1 MWPMIYQGGYTFKS
15 TQVSRTVKSQA
26 RNCWGPMSLSLVLSR
41 SAVCLLL
48 LLPLLLPPPPFLLFS
63 SSPFPQF
70 CHINMNLGLRGFRV
84 PQAASCYVCLVYSSV
99 TMVTDAWVFLVLSV
113 FLCLFSFLALSLHCT
128 TLTSHPQCLLPVQF
142 RVTRGSKSR
151 NQDWKVCVVGLDV
164 GVQ

>member
-1 MWPMIYQGGYTFKS
+1 MWSMTYQGGYTFKS
-15 TQVSRTVKSQA
+15 TQVSRTVKSQE
-26 RNCWGPMSLSLVLSR
+26 RNCWGPVSLSLVLSR

-84 PQAASCYVCLVYSSV
+84 PQAAACYVCLVYSSV

-113 FLCLFSFLALSLHCT
+113 FLSLLSFLALSLLCT
-128 TLTSHPQCLLPVQF
+128 ALTSHPQCLLSVQF